1 MSNQHKKVN
10 IMKLVKLGVFALAF
24 GLFAAS
30 CGNDS
35 STTNETTT
43 DTAAMAPA
51 PAVEPA
57 PAAAPAPMDSAN
69 MNAAPAATTDTTHM
83 HTK

>member
-1 MSNQHKKVN
+1 
-10 IMKLVKLGVFALAF
+10 MKLVKLGVFALAF

-51 PAVEPA
+51 APVETA
-57 PAAAPAPMDSAN
+57 PAAPVMSDTTN
-69 MNAAPAATTDTTHM
+69 MNAAPAAGTDTMHM
-83 HTK
+83 QAH